1 MFNKISILWRDF
13 LRGDIFEHAVQHPVR
28 SGCAIPGFARY
39 KNASPEKI
47 RLNAELLYRLRNNL
61 KFLIMM
67 LLVSNPCLLLADQ
80 KADDYVK
87 AADQYRQSN
96 EAMQIE
102 SLVELF
108 KNGQLSKRKSYRV
121 YVRPERKSL
130 VVMLSPS
137 EKGQKILMLGDKFW
151 ILMPKSRR
159 PIRITPM
166 QKLLG
171 EASTGDIAT
180 LNWHEDFSA
189 EFIQNSELLADKNQ
203 YDVLLLT
210 SKRKGATYYRI
221 KLWLQKNSHKPSKA
235 ELYVKSGKLAKIARF
250 KIGKIKGQERVVSMI
265 LEDRIKKNRKTII
278 HYQSMKKYT
287 LPKKYF
293 NPSYLVKNPDIPDA

>member
-1 MFNKISILWRDF
+1 MFNKI
-13 LRGDIFEHAVQHPVR
+13 
-28 SGCAIPGFARY
+28 
-39 KNASPEKI
+39 
-47 RLNAELLYRLRNNL
+47 
-61 KFLIMM
+61 LIM
-67 LLVSNPCLLLADQ
+67 LFLASNPCLLWADE
-80 KADDYVK
+80 KADDFVK
-87 AADQYRQSN
+87 AADQYRQSD

-102 SLVELF
+102 SVVELF

-151 ILMPKSRR
+151 ILMPRSRR

-189 EFIQNSELLADKNQ
+189 EFIQNNELLPDK
-203 YDVLLLT
+203 DAKDILLLT
-210 SKRKGATYYRI
+210 SKRKGTTYYKI
-221 KLWLQKNSHKPSKA
+221 KLWLLKNSHQPWKA
-235 ELYVKSGKLAKIARF
+235 ELYVKSGKLAKIAWF
-250 KIGKIKGQERVVSMI
+250 KIGKINGQERVLSMT
-265 LEDRIKKNRKTII
+265 LEDRIKKHRKTII

-287 LPKKYF
+287 LPKKFF
-293 NPSYLVKNPDIPDA
+293 NPSYLVKNPNIPDE